1 MKILITG
8 SAGFIGSAL
17 SIKLLNENNIVVGI
31 DNHNDYYD
39 VSLKEARL
47 KRHIDNPNYKHIRIN
62 IENREG
68 IEKIFKDE
76 KFDVVVNLAAQ
87 AGARYS
93 IKNPSAYIDSNLV
106 GFANILEG
114 CRHNDVKHLIYASS
128 SSVYGLNTK
137 QPFSVHDGTNHPVS
151 LYAATKKANE
161 LMAHAYSYLY
171 KLPTTGLRFF
181 TVYGPYGR
189 PDMALHKFTKA
200 ITDDETI
207 DIYNHGNH
215 LRDFTYIDDII
226 EGTFK
231 VLKKLSIPNMKWNG
245 KMPDPATSVAPY
257 RIYNIGNNKPV
268 NLMDYIEALEKSL
281 GKKAKKNFLNL
292 QPGDMVN
299 TYAEIDDFINNF
311 GYRPIMSVDKGIA
324 KFVSWFK
331 HYYKY

>member
-1 MKILITG
+1 MFKIEE
-8 SAGFIGSAL
+8 S
-17 SIKLLNENNIVVGI
+17 
-31 DNHNDYYD
+31 
-39 VSLKEARL
+39 
-47 KRHIDNPNYKHIRIN
+47 
-62 IENREG
+62 

-87 AGARYS
+87 AGVRYS
-93 IKNPSAYIDSNLV
+93 IENPSAYIDSNLV

-114 CRHNDVKHLIYASS
+114 CRHNNVKHLIYASS

-161 LMAHAYSYLY
+161 LMAHAYSHLY

-189 PDMALHKFTKA
+189 PDMALQKFAKA
-200 ITDDETI
+200 ITNDETI

-231 VLKKLSIPNMKWNG
+231 VLKKQPTSNFEWNG
-245 KMPDPATSVAPY
+245 NKPDPATSIAPY

-268 NLMDYIEALEKSL
+268 NLMDYIKALENSL
-281 GKKAKKNFLNL
+281 KKKAKKNFLDL
-292 QPGDMVN
+292 QPGDVVD
-299 TYAEIDDFINNF
+299 TYADINDFVNDF
-311 GYRPIMSVDKGIA
+311 GYKPVK
-324 KFVSWFK
+324 K
-331 HYYKY
+331 H